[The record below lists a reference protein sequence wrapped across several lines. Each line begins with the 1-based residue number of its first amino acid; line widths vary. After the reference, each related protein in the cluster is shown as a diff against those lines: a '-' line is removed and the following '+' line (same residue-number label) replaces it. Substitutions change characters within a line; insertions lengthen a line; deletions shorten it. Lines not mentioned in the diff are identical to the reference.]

1 LVGGFSLSRL
11 ELVILPSSL
20 DLLPDGVRSGG
31 FHPDIVSWHE
41 LGDEATRPRGPAAPL
56 AHQAEIRGRAPR
68 TASSGSAMAVLV
80 GVLLSTML
88 LTTGAAYSISSTK
101 DKLGSDVLGG
111 SLNQKKHLEAT
122 VSSSFFAPLAAL
134 RRKGSPLEGYPG
146 REARSN
152 RSRFTNSLLA
162 PSLLSRVMLS

>member
-1 LVGGFSLSRL
+1 MVGGFSLSRL

-41 LGDEATRPRGPAAPL
+41 LGDEARGPAAPL